1 MNIINVFNKLID
13 INDSIIREIISIINQ
28 NYFTSKEKPNELFLL
43 KRKREQEFF
52 KPNSNQD
59 IIFHKE
65 NTFSIANSS
74 KPEKMGQINES
85 RNFINEI
92 KLDPINYEV
101 NNFKKSLSESSRNL
115 KQEECNE
122 EKIIKD
128 VKEGNLF
135 NNSFK
140 IRSPSAKLKYFNIE
154 KNISKKSVLDN
165 KTNNKIKV
173 LKNKKIVYI
182 NADLLD
188 KYSVKKIIK
197 KSKNINFVKI
207 NKTYSK
213 YRGVSRNGNQW
224 QVLIM
229 SNNKKYYLGSYRS
242 EEFAAKVY
250 DIFAIK
256 MKGIKARTN
265 FIYNN
270 IQIKNIFEK
279 NINIKNDEIAEIMM
293 QISNE
298 E

>member
-1 MNIINVFNKLID
+1 
-13 INDSIIREIISIINQ
+13 
-28 NYFTSKEKPNELFLL
+28 
-43 KRKREQEFF
+43 
-52 KPNSNQD
+52 
-59 IIFHKE
+59 
-65 NTFSIANSS
+65 
-74 KPEKMGQINES
+74 MGQINES

-115 KQEECNE
+115 KQEECND

-128 VKEGNLF
+128 IKEGNLF

-213 YRGVSRNGNQW
+213 FRGVSRNGNQW

-265 FIYNN
+265 FTYNN